1 MRTAFLITGLVLLL
15 VANVVMVY
23 SMSFGMREGFASHF
37 LSEAGGAMKQYQPMG
52 PFDDV
57 KVSTGNNVSTWRYT
71 APNEPLLG
79 PSFKVGS
86 DSLFIFRN
94 NQSKPECCSAS
105 YSSDTGCVCTSPE
118 QRNYINM
125 RGGNRT
131 MEDGF

>member
-23 SMSFGMREGFASHF
+23 SMSFGVREGFDSYS

-57 KVSTGNNVSTWRYT
+57 RVSTGNDVSTWRYT

-79 PSFKVGS
+79 PAFKVGS

-94 NQSKPECCSAS
+94 NQSKPSCCSAS
-105 YSSDTGCVCTSPE
+105 YSSDTGCVCTTPE
-118 QRNYINM
+118 QRNYINI